1 MANKKTNT
9 AVTESRKAMEDTKNI
24 TTIECLI
31 NGQPREVK
39 VKYSLS
45 LGDVVAM
52 VDEVYD
58 SAFAEDTEEYV
69 PEIASLIKKA
79 CVINYYTDID
89 FPEEAEEGYAF
100 IIGTDIRT
108 ILTYVNANQWADI
121 ESAITNKINHKLRM
135 QESAAAMQFNQLVNQ
150 LVNKIDDFTSANQQ
164 LFGDVNPEQM
174 TRLVESLSH
183 IDNIDEKK
191 IAEAVLDAQE
201 KQKK

>member
-9 AVTESRKAMEDTKNI
+9 AVAENRKAMEGAENI

-39 VKYSLS
+39 VKCSLS
-45 LGDVVAM
+45 LGDVVAI
-52 VDEVYD
+52 VNEVYD
-58 SAFAEDTEEYV
+58 AAFTEDTEEYV
-69 PEIASLIKKA
+69 PEIASLILKA
-79 CVINYYTDID
+79 CVINYYADID
-89 FPEEAEEGYAF
+89 VPDDAEEGYAF
-100 IIGTDIRT
+100 VINTDIKT

-135 QESAAAMQFNQLVNQ
+135 QESAAAMQLNQLVNQ

-164 LFGDVNPEQM
+164 LFDGVDSEQM
-174 TRLVESLSH
+174 ARLVESLSH